1 MYISKERYED
11 IFSGHY
17 MLNNRYRV
25 GKKLGDGGISSVY
38 EVDEIYSE
46 YFNDPHKLVV
56 KIPSFEI
63 SKKKDSAAFVYSE
76 YSLLRNLQHPN
87 IVKTLDFGI
96 DDETNIAY
104 IILEKIDGDLLSNIP
119 LFELESKI
127 HEKLMLH
134 LCNAIKYVHDQGIV
148 HADINPTNIMITKNG
163 DIKLFDF
170 GISLNNKTK
179 QDFSLSYNKMQA
191 YNPRYT
197 SPEILNGEE
206 EPSFKSDLF
215 SLACVMY
222 EIYNAKLPFK
232 ESSLELLAKP
242 IKYHQLLRVPFFLR
256 LWFVKALAY
265 DTDSRTDKFP
275 LFIFI
280 LNNIKNNLQSY

>member
-1 MYISKERYED
+1 MCVSKERYENIVHGND
-11 IFSGHY
+11 

-38 EVDEIYSE
+38 EVYEIYSE
-46 YFNDPHKLVV
+46 YFNDLHKFVV

-87 IVKTLDFGI
+87 IVKTFDFGI

-104 IILEKIDGDLLSNIP
+104 IILEKIEGELLSNIP
-119 LFELESKI
+119 LFELKEKT
-127 HEKLMLH
+127 HKKLMFN
-134 LCNAIKYVHDQGIV
+134 LCSVLKYIHKQGIV
-148 HADINPTNIMITKNG
+148 HADINPMNIMIAKNG
-163 DIKLFDF
+163 DVKLFDF
-170 GISLNNKTK
+170 GISLDNKVK
-179 QDFSLSYNKMQA
+179 KDFNLSYNKIQA

-232 ESSLELLAKP
+232 ESSLELLEKP
-242 IKYHQLLRVPFFLR
+242 IKYQQLLKVPFFLR
-256 LWFVKALAY
+256 FWFLKALAY
-265 DTDSRTDKFP
+265 NPNNRTDKFP
-275 LFIFI
+275 LFIF
-280 LNNIKNNLQSY
+280 L